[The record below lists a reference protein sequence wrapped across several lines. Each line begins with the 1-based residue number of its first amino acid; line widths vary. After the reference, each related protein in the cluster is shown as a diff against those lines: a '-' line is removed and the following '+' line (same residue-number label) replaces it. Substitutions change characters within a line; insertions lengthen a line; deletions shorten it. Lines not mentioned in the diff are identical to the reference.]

1 MCEAK
6 KITSI
11 ERQAKRSDRYSVF
24 LDGEFA
30 FGIHE
35 DVLIK
40 SGIAKGD
47 LLNETQIENIIEKET
62 RRKAKEKSFRLLS
75 VRARSRKELVD
86 RLKMA
91 KFSQPVI
98 DSVLEDLEKLN
109 LINDS
114 DFAKIY
120 ARSRMVT
127 RPAGEF
133 LLRQELKQ
141 KGVSE
146 KDVESGVEEA
156 YREKSEQ
163 TLARELAVKRKKR
176 LASVEE
182 TKAKKRMSDFLLR
195 RGFSWDIVKDII
207 ENWDNL
213 SIETE

>member
-47 LLNETQIENIIEKET
+47 LLNETQIEQIIEKET

-133 LLRQELKQ
+133 FITT
-141 KGVSE
+141 GI
-146 KDVESGVEEA
+146 
-156 YREKSEQ
+156 
-163 TLARELAVKRKKR
+163 
-176 LASVEE
+176 E
-182 TKAKKRMSDFLLR
+182 TKRCFRK
-195 RGFSWDIVKDII
+195 GC
-207 ENWDNL
+207 
-213 SIETE
+213 

>member
-1 MCEAK
+1 M
-6 KITSI
+6 
-11 ERQAKRSDRYSVF
+11 
-24 LDGEFA
+24 
-30 FGIHE
+30 
-35 DVLIK
+35 
-40 SGIAKGD
+40 
-47 LLNETQIENIIEKET
+47 
-62 RRKAKEKSFRLLS
+62 
-75 VRARSRKELVD
+75 
-86 RLKMA
+86 
-91 KFSQPVI
+91 
-98 DSVLEDLEKLN
+98 
-109 LINDS
+109 
-114 DFAKIY
+114 
-120 ARSRMVT
+120 
-127 RPAGEF
+127 
-133 LLRQELKQ
+133 KQ